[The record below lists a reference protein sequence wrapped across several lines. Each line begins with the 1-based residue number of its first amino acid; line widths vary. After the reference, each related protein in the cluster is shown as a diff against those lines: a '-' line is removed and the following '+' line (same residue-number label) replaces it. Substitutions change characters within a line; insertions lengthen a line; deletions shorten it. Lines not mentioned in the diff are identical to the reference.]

1 MFIVFEGIDGCGKS
15 TQSALLA
22 EWLTIQGYNVQLTAE
37 PTEGSIGKFIREEIL
52 SGKQKVEPETLALLF
67 TADRYEHLATEVMP
81 AIQEGKIVVCERYY
95 YSTIAY
101 QTAQGVDRSW
111 LFDINKFAT
120 KPDLV
125 FFLDVKPKTAMI
137 RKEGKEIFENTPFL
151 EKVYTQYIQFADMHR
166 IDSSKEPRV
175 VFEKI
180 RDTVSRVL
188 K

>member
-15 TQSALLA
+15 TQAALLS
-22 EWLTIQGYNVQLTAE
+22 EWLTIQGYNVLLTAE
-37 PTEGSIGKFIREEIL
+37 PTEGQIGKFIREEIL
-52 SGKQKVEPETLALLF
+52 SGKQEISPEALALMF
-67 TADRYEHLATEVMP
+67 TADRYEHLATEIMP
-81 AIQEGKIVVCERYY
+81 AIQEGKIVVCERYD

-111 LFDINKFAT
+111 LFDMNKFAT

-125 FFLDVKPKTAMI
+125 IFLDVKPKIAMT
-137 RKEGKEIFENTPFL
+137 RKEGKEIFEDKAFL
-151 EKVYTQYIQFADMHR
+151 EKVYTEYVQFPDMHR

-180 RDTVSRVL
+180 RDIVSRVL
-188 K
+188 R